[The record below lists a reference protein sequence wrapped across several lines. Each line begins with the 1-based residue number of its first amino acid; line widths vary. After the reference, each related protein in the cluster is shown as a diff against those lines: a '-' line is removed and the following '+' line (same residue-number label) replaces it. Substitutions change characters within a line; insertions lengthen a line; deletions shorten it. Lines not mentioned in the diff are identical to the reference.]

1 MTYNQGLSLV
11 TLPKVMAICQ
21 LDASARVPG
30 WACGP
35 DFFSVTRTR
44 DELSIVC
51 PAANVPEGTRCE
63 KGWRCLKV
71 QGPLDFSLT
80 GILASL
86 AGPLAHAGIAIF
98 VVSTY
103 ATDYLLIRERDVE
116 LAVQVLAENGH
127 EVECPSY
134 TQPTDGQPGT

>member
-1 MTYNQGLSLV
+1 
-11 TLPKVMAICQ
+11 
-21 LDASARVPG
+21 
-30 WACGP
+30 
-35 DFFSVTRTR
+35 
-44 DELSIVC
+44 
-51 PAANVPEGTRCE
+51 
-63 KGWRCLKV
+63 V